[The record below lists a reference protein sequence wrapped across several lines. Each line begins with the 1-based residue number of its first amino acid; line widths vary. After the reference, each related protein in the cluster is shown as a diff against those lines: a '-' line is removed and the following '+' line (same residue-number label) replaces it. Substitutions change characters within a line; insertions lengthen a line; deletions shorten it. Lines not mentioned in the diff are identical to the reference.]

1 MPAIVLDTSLFPL
14 VVSRFPSTWTE
25 DDLTAY
31 FAAFVALH
39 AREQPFL
46 HLSDISRAENMSKA
60 GMRKKAADFMS
71 VERGRSERLCKGAVQ
86 VAQSALVRGAITAI
100 QWVTPP
106 PYPHAVVASWP
117 EAIAWIGTQAA
128 AAGLSLPPATMRLST

>member
-1 MPAIVLDTSLFPL
+1 
-14 VVSRFPSTWTE
+14 
-25 DDLTAY
+25 
-31 FAAFVALH
+31 
-39 AREQPFL
+39 
-46 HLSDISRAENMSKA
+46 
-60 GMRKKAADFMS
+60 MRKKAADFMS